1 MIVYS
6 IISINFEIYAKTDTE
21 LEERLI
27 FKMLFNTVDPL
38 VQLFPEF
45 IFFCVKLQYDVLL

>member
-6 IISINFEIYAKTDTE
+6 NISINFEIYAKTDTE